1 MISFSFRKP
10 DRGFARGAGASK
22 LSPSGRLAEGGV
34 HGSKS
39 AWSES
44 APKPEF
50 PFPPRSSRMNHRSLL
65 VVILLVFSAIAQAQ
79 ESAAPTAPTAAA
91 APAAAPAPETLPNY
105 TQTLLDYFMEG
116 GPVLMGFLAGLSFL
130 AVLLILFYTF
140 TIRQGTVVSDKF
152 MNAADALIRK
162 QDYLG
167 LIAVCNRENECI
179 ARIVYKTLDFATKN
193 PTASFDEV
201 REVTEAEGTRQASI
215 LNNRI
220 NYLNDI
226 GRVAPMVGLLG
237 TVVGMIKAFE
247 GIGKSSGVQHM
258 ELAPG
263 VAQALITT
271 AAGLIISIPALIFYS
286 IFRGKVQKLIAE
298 LEAAMTHIM
307 ALLAAQY
314 KRANYRASARRDA
327 GEAD

>member
-1 MISFSFRKP
+1 MKKAFVTAVSLTLFL
-10 DRGFARGAGASK
+10 FALAAGAQDDNT
-22 LSPSGRLAEGGV
+22 PSDG
-34 HGSKS
+34 
-39 AWSES
+39 
-44 APKPEF
+44 P
-50 PFPPRSSRMNHRSLL
+50 
-65 VVILLVFSAIAQAQ
+65 
-79 ESAAPTAPTAAA
+79 PTAETEAAGMLGA
-91 APAAAPAPETLPNY
+91 ETILEAI
-105 TQTLLDYFMEG
+105 TKA
-116 GPVLMGFLAGLSFL
+116 GPVFVALLGGLSFI
-130 AVLLILFYTF
+130 AVLLIFFYTL
-140 TIRQGTVVSDKF
+140 TIRQGTVVSNKF

-179 ARIVYKTLDFATKN
+179 ARIVFKTLDFATKN

-215 LNNRI
+215 LQNRI
-220 NYLNDI
+220 SYLNDI

-237 TVVGMIKAFE
+237 TVWGMIKAFSDM
-247 GIGKSSGVQHM
+247 GTGVQHM

-263 VAQALITT
+263 VAQALVTT
-271 AAGLIISIPALIFYS
+271 AGGLVIGIPSLIFYS

-314 KRANYRASARRDA
+314 KRANYRASARRENFDA
-327 GEAD
+327 DTEMAGAE

>member
-1 MISFSFRKP
+1 MKYHAANLLIW
-10 DRGFARGAGASK
+10 
-22 LSPSGRLAEGGV
+22 LLLT
-34 HGSKS
+34 GSL
-39 AWSES
+39 
-44 APKPEF
+44 
-50 PFPPRSSRMNHRSLL
+50 R
-65 VVILLVFSAIAQAQ
+65 AQ
-79 ESAAPTAPTAAA
+79 EEGEANGSEVV
-91 APAAAPAPETLPNY
+91 ET
-105 TQTLLDYFMEG
+105 TKTILDSLMEG
-116 GPVLMGFLAGLSFL
+116 GPWLMIPLAALSFI
-130 AVLLILFYTF
+130 AVLLIIFYTF
-140 TIRQGTVVSDKF
+140 TIRQGSVVSDRF

-220 NYLNDI
+220 SYLNDI
-226 GRVAPMVGLLG
+226 SRVAPMVGLFG
-237 TVVGMIKAFE
+237 TVIGMIKAFE
-247 GIGKSSGVQHM
+247 SIGKSSGVQHM

-263 VAQALITT
+263 VAQALVTT
-271 AAGLIISIPALIFYS
+271 AAGLVISIPSLIFYS

-314 KRANYRASARRDA
+314 KRANFKAARSKEA
-327 GEAD
+327 AEAD

>member
-1 MISFSFRKP
+1 MNCSDSMNQ
-10 DRGFARGAGASK
+10 
-22 LSPSGRLAEGGV
+22 RLTSTLVLLPCLPA
-34 HGSKS
+34 
-39 AWSES
+39 
-44 APKPEF
+44 
-50 PFPPRSSRMNHRSLL
+50 SLL
-65 VVILLVFSAIAQAQ
+65 AQAPAG
-79 ESAAPTAPTAAA
+79 SAEASPGHV
-91 APAAAPAPETLPNY
+91 
-105 TQTLLDYFMEG
+105 QTMLDYFLDG
-116 GPVLMGFLAGLSFL
+116 GPVLMSFLAGLSFL
-130 AVLLILFYTF
+130 AVLLVVFYLF
-140 TIRQGTVVSDKF
+140 TIRQGAVVSDKF

-201 REVTEAEGTRQASI
+201 REVTEAEGTRQASS
-215 LNNRI
+215 LVNRI
-220 NYLNDI
+220 SYLNDI

-237 TVVGMIKAFE
+237 TVVGMITAFDS
-247 GIGKSSGVQHM
+247 IGKSSGVQHM

-271 AAGLIISIPALIFYS
+271 AAGLIISIPSLVFYS
-286 IFRGKVQKLIAE
+286 LFRAKVHKLIAE

-314 KRANYRASARRDA
+314 KRANYRASARRDTA
-327 GEAD
+327 ED

>member
-1 MISFSFRKP
+1 MKSIPVPFTAP
-10 DRGFARGAGASK
+10 ALALAGFLVAIAA
-22 LSPSGRLAEGGV
+22 PLAAQEGG
-34 HGSKS
+34 
-39 AWSES
+39 
-44 APKPEF
+44 
-50 PFPPRSSRMNHRSLL
+50 
-65 VVILLVFSAIAQAQ
+65 
-79 ESAAPTAPTAAA
+79 T
-91 APAAAPAPETLPNY
+91 APAPDDSALSTA
-105 TQTLLDYFMEG
+105 QSLLDYLMAG
-116 GPVLMGFLAGLSFL
+116 GLFLMVPLAALSFL
-130 AVLLILFYTF
+130 AVILIVFYTF
-140 TIRQGTVVSDKF
+140 TVRQGAVVSDKF

-220 NYLNDI
+220 SYLNDI
-226 GRVAPMVGLLG
+226 SRVAPMVGLFG
-237 TVVGMIKAFE
+237 TVIGMIKAFE
-247 GIGKSSGVQHM
+247 SIGKSSGVQHM

-263 VAQALITT
+263 VAQALVTT
-271 AAGLIISIPALIFYS
+271 AAGLVVSIPALIFYS
-286 IFRGKVQKLIAE
+286 IFRGRVQKLIAE

-314 KRANYRASARRDA
+314 KRANYRANTRRDSHD
-327 GEAD
+327 AD

>member
-1 MISFSFRKP
+1 MGGVDGRE
-10 DRGFARGAGASK
+10 FAR
-22 LSPSGRLAEGGV
+22 
-34 HGSKS
+34 
-39 AWSES
+39 AWN
-44 APKPEF
+44 APHPRS
-50 PFPPRSSRMNHRSLL
+50 PFPTRSSRMNYRSLL
-65 VVILLVFSAIAQAQ
+65 ALILLLVSAAAPAQ
-79 ESAAPTAPTAAA
+79 EPAAPANAPAAAPTAPSAATAAEPSA
-91 APAAAPAPETLPNY
+91 ADY
-105 TQTLLDYFMEG
+105 TQTMLDYFMEG
-116 GPVLMGFLAGLSFL
+116 GPVLMIPLAALSFL
-130 AVLLILFYTF
+130 AVLLIIFYTF

-220 NYLNDI
+220 SYLNDI

-237 TVVGMIKAFE
+237 TVVGMIKSFE
-247 GIGKSSGVQHM
+247 SIGKSSGVQHM

-286 IFRGKVQKLIAE
+286 LFRGKVQKLIAE

-314 KRANYRASARRDA
+314 KRANYRASARREA
-327 GEAD
+327 GED

>member
-1 MISFSFRKP
+1 MGGVDGRE
-10 DRGFARGAGASK
+10 FAR
-22 LSPSGRLAEGGV
+22 
-34 HGSKS
+34 
-39 AWSES
+39 AWN
-44 APKPEF
+44 APHPRS
-50 PFPPRSSRMNHRSLL
+50 PFPTRSSRMNYRSLL
-65 VVILLVFSAIAQAQ
+65 ALILLLVSAAAPAQ
-79 ESAAPTAPTAAA
+79 EPAAPANAPAAAPTAPAAATAAEPSA
-91 APAAAPAPETLPNY
+91 ADY
-105 TQTLLDYFMEG
+105 TQTMLDYFMEG
-116 GPVLMGFLAGLSFL
+116 GPVLMIPLAALSFL
-130 AVLLILFYTF
+130 AVLLIIFYTF

-220 NYLNDI
+220 SYLNDI

-237 TVVGMIKAFE
+237 TVVGMIEAFE
-247 GIGKSSGVQHM
+247 SIGKSSGVQHM
-258 ELAPG
+258 RLAPG

-286 IFRGKVQKLIAE
+286 LFRGKVQKLIAE

-314 KRANYRASARRDA
+314 KRANYRASARREA
-327 GEAD
+327 GED

>member
-1 MISFSFRKP
+1 MKRRPASLH
-10 DRGFARGAGASK
+10 ALAAALATALAAGLPAS
-22 LSPSGRLAEGGV
+22 GQDAD
-34 HGSKS
+34 
-39 AWSES
+39 ADAAD
-44 APKPEF
+44 APPADDY
-50 PFPPRSSRMNHRSLL
+50 M
-65 VVILLVFSAIAQAQ
+65 
-79 ESAAPTAPTAAA
+79 SAA
-91 APAAAPAPETLPNY
+91 
-105 TQTLLDYFMEG
+105 QSLLDYLMAG
-116 GPVLMGFLAGLSFL
+116 GLFLMVPLAALSFL
-130 AVLLILFYTF
+130 AVILIVFYTF
-140 TIRQGTVVSDKF
+140 TVRQGAVVSDKF

-220 NYLNDI
+220 SYLNDI
-226 GRVAPMVGLLG
+226 SRVAPMVGLFG
-237 TVVGMIKAFE
+237 TVIGMIKAFE
-247 GIGKSSGVQHM
+247 SIGKTSGVQHM

-263 VAQALITT
+263 VAQALVTT
-271 AAGLIISIPALIFYS
+271 AAGLVVSIPALIFYS
-286 IFRGKVQKLIAE
+286 IFRGRVQKLIAE

-314 KRANYRASARRDA
+314 KRANYRASSRRESQDS
-327 GEAD
+327 D

>member
-1 MISFSFRKP
+1 MH
-10 DRGFARGAGASK
+10 
-22 LSPSGRLAEGGV
+22 GR
-34 HGSKS
+34 KS

-44 APKPEF
+44 APKSEF
-50 PFPPRSSRMNHRSLL
+50 PSPPRSSWMNHRSLL
-65 VVILLVFSAIAQAQ
+65 VVILLLFSAIAQAQ
-79 ESAAPTAPTAAA
+79 ESATPTAPTAAA

>member
-1 MISFSFRKP
+1 MGGVDGRE
-10 DRGFARGAGASK
+10 FAR
-22 LSPSGRLAEGGV
+22 
-34 HGSKS
+34 
-39 AWSES
+39 AWN
-44 APKPEF
+44 APHPRS
-50 PFPPRSSRMNHRSLL
+50 PFPTRSSRMNYRSLL
-65 VVILLVFSAIAQAQ
+65 ALILLLVSAAAPAQ
-79 ESAAPTAPTAAA
+79 EPAAPANAPAAAPTAPAAATAAEPSA
-91 APAAAPAPETLPNY
+91 ADY
-105 TQTLLDYFMEG
+105 TQTMLDYFMEG
-116 GPVLMGFLAGLSFL
+116 GPVLMIPLAALSFL
-130 AVLLILFYTF
+130 AVLLIIFYTF

-220 NYLNDI
+220 SYLNDI

-237 TVVGMIKAFE
+237 TVVGMIEAFE
-247 GIGKSSGVQHM
+247 SIGKSSGVQHM

-286 IFRGKVQKLIAE
+286 LFRGKVQKLIAE

-314 KRANYRASARRDA
+314 KRANYRASARREA
-327 GEAD
+327 GED

>member
-1 MISFSFRKP
+1 
-10 DRGFARGAGASK
+10 
-22 LSPSGRLAEGGV
+22 
-34 HGSKS
+34 
-39 AWSES
+39 
-44 APKPEF
+44 
-50 PFPPRSSRMNHRSLL
+50 MNHRFLFPTLLAALLSAGSL
-65 VVILLVFSAIAQAQ
+65 QAQ
-79 ESAAPTAPTAAA
+79 EAPADPAATSPSTAAETIQA
-91 APAAAPAPETLPNY
+91 A
-105 TQTLLDYFMEG
+105 QSILDYLLEG
-116 GPVLMGFLAGLSFL
+116 GPFLMIPLAALSFI
-130 AVLLILFYTF
+130 AVLLIIFYSF
-140 TIRQGTVVSDKF
+140 TIRQGAVVSDKF

-220 NYLNDI
+220 SYLNDI
-226 GRVAPMVGLLG
+226 SRVAPMVGLFG
-237 TVVGMIKAFE
+237 TVIGMIKAFE
-247 GIGKSSGVQHM
+247 SIGKSSGVQHM

-263 VAQALITT
+263 VAQALVTT
-271 AAGLIISIPALIFYS
+271 AAGLVVSIPALIFYS
-286 IFRGKVQKLIAE
+286 IFRGRVQKLIAE

-314 KRANYRASARRDA
+314 KRANYRASSRRES
-327 GEAD
+327 GEAE

>member
-1 MISFSFRKP
+1 MRNIHPLFR
-10 DRGFARGAGASK
+10 FAVLTFLVLGTVS
-22 LSPSGRLAEGGV
+22 LSYAQDSSG
-34 HGSKS
+34 
-39 AWSES
+39 
-44 APKPEF
+44 
-50 PFPPRSSRMNHRSLL
+50 
-65 VVILLVFSAIAQAQ
+65 
-79 ESAAPTAPTAAA
+79 TAAA
-91 APAAAPAPETLPNY
+91 VEKSTEFASNVWDQLVKGGAWLMVPLAA
-105 TQTLLDYFMEG
+105 
-116 GPVLMGFLAGLSFL
+116 LSFL
-130 AVLLILFYTF
+130 AVVLIIFYTF
-140 TIRQGTVVSDKF
+140 TIRQGSVVSDKF

-220 NYLNDI
+220 SYLNDI
-226 GRVAPMVGLLG
+226 SRVAPMIGLFG
-237 TVVGMIKAFE
+237 TVIGMIKAFN
-247 GIGKSSGVQHM
+247 GIGNDSGGGVDHM

-263 VAQALITT
+263 VAQALVTT
-271 AAGLIISIPALIFYS
+271 ATGLVVSIPCVIFYS

-314 KRANYRASARRDA
+314 KRANYRASARQSSKD
-327 GEAD
+327 D

>member
-1 MISFSFRKP
+1 MKQ
-10 DRGFARGAGASK
+10 A
-22 LSPSGRLAEGGV
+22 
-34 HGSKS
+34 
-39 AWSES
+39 
-44 APKPEF
+44 
-50 PFPPRSSRMNHRSLL
+50 
-65 VVILLVFSAIAQAQ
+65 FSAVL
-79 ESAAPTAPTAAA
+79 AAFFLGALTAAA
-91 APAAAPAPETLPNY
+91 QTAPPSAAATPAPTVSSATAATPSLQPGQAPSLATEGKKESQMNPTK
-105 TQTLLDYFMEG
+105 LLDLIEKGGLFFMVPLG
-116 GPVLMGFLAGLSFL
+116 LLSFL
-130 AVLLILFYTF
+130 AVLLIVFYML
-140 TIRQGTVVSDKF
+140 TIREGTVVSDKF

-220 NYLNDI
+220 SYLNDI
-226 GRVAPMVGLLG
+226 GRVAPMIGLMG
-237 TVVGMIKAFE
+237 TVWGMIKTFDE
-247 GIGKSSGVQHM
+247 VGQGREHL

-263 VAQALITT
+263 IAQALITT
-271 AAGLIISIPALIFYS
+271 AAGLVIAIPALIFYS

-314 KRANYRASARRDA
+314 KRANYRASARRDSYDTGA
-327 GEAD
+327 E

>member
-1 MISFSFRKP
+1 MKT
-10 DRGFARGAGASK
+10 
-22 LSPSGRLAEGGV
+22 RL
-34 HGSKS
+34 
-39 AWSES
+39 
-44 APKPEF
+44 F
-50 PFPPRSSRMNHRSLL
+50 L
-65 VVILLVFSAIAQAQ
+65 ILLLSVSAVFATLTAQ
-79 ESAAPTAPTAAA
+79 ENAPPPVESTDLTAEAADTGAADAAEAAA
-91 APAAAPAPETLPNY
+91 NTA
-105 TQTLLDYFMEG
+105 QTILDYLVQG
-116 GPVLMGFLAGLSFL
+116 GPFIMIPLALLSFV
-130 AVLLILFYTF
+130 AVLLIIFYIF

-167 LIAVCNRENECI
+167 LIAVCNRKNECI

-201 REVTEAEGTRQASI
+201 REVTQAEGTRQASI

-220 NYLNDI
+220 SYLNDI
-226 GRVAPMVGLLG
+226 GRIAPMVGLLG
-237 TVVGMIKAFE
+237 TVMGMIKAFE
-247 GIGKSSGVQHM
+247 SIGKSSGVQHM

-263 VAQALITT
+263 VAQALVTT
-271 AAGLIISIPALIFYS
+271 AAGLIISLPALIFYS

-314 KRANYRASARRDA
+314 KRANYRAAAKRDS
-327 GEAD
+327 ENEKE

>member
-1 MISFSFRKP
+1 MS
-10 DRGFARGAGASK
+10 ARA
-22 LSPSGRLAEGGV
+22 
-34 HGSKS
+34 
-39 AWSES
+39 ES
-44 APKPEF
+44 APESAL
-50 PFPPRSSRMNHRSLL
+50 PFPTRSSRMNHRSLL
-65 VVILLVFSAIAQAQ
+65 VLILLFISAVAPAQ
-79 ESAAPTAPTAAA
+79 EPAAPTA
-91 APAAAPAPETLPNY
+91 APAVAPPVTSPAADY
-105 TQTLLDYFMEG
+105 TQTMLDYFMEG
-116 GPVLMGFLAGLSFL
+116 GPVLMIPLAALSFL
-130 AVLLILFYTF
+130 AVLLIIFYTF

-327 GEAD
+327 GDAD

>member
-1 MISFSFRKP
+1 MRAEF
-10 DRGFARGAGASK
+10 D
-22 LSPSGRLAEGGV
+22 LSPTGATHRL
-34 HGSKS
+34 
-39 AWSES
+39 
-44 APKPEF
+44 P
-50 PFPPRSSRMNHRSLL
+50 PFPHHRMNHRLFHLFLL
-65 VVILLVFSAIAQAQ
+65 VLTTGSVLGQEPVAEPATP
-79 ESAAPTAPTAAA
+79 ESAAATA
-91 APAAAPAPETLPNY
+91 
-105 TQTLLDYFMEG
+105 QSMLDYLMEG
-116 GPVLMGFLAGLSFL
+116 GPFLMIPLALLSFI
-130 AVLLILFYTF
+130 AVLLIIFYVF
-140 TIRQGTVVSDKF
+140 TIRQGAVVSDKF

-220 NYLNDI
+220 SYLNDI
-226 GRVAPMVGLLG
+226 SRVAPMVGLFG
-237 TVVGMIKAFE
+237 TVIGMIKAFE
-247 GIGKSSGVQHM
+247 SIGKSSGVQHM

-263 VAQALITT
+263 VAQALVTT
-271 AAGLIISIPALIFYS
+271 AAGLVVSIPSLIFYS

-314 KRANYRASARRDA
+314 KRANYRASARRETTDA
-327 GEAD
+327 D

>member
-1 MISFSFRKP
+1 
-10 DRGFARGAGASK
+10 
-22 LSPSGRLAEGGV
+22 
-34 HGSKS
+34 
-39 AWSES
+39 
-44 APKPEF
+44 
-50 PFPPRSSRMNHRSLL
+50 MNHRSLL
-65 VVILLVFSAIAQAQ
+65 ALILLLISAVAPAQ
-79 ESAAPTAPTAAA
+79 EPA
-91 APAAAPAPETLPNY
+91 APANAPAAPAPAATPAAEPTAADY
-105 TQTLLDYFMEG
+105 TQTMLDYFMEG
-116 GPVLMGFLAGLSFL
+116 GPVLMIPLAALSFL
-130 AVLLILFYTF
+130 AVLLIIFYTF

-220 NYLNDI
+220 SYLNDI

-237 TVVGMIKAFE
+237 TVVGMIKSFE
-247 GIGKSSGVQHM
+247 SIGKSSGVQHM

-286 IFRGKVQKLIAE
+286 LFRGKVQKLIAE

-314 KRANYRASARRDA
+314 KRANYRASARREA
-327 GEAD
+327 GED

>member
-1 MISFSFRKP
+1 
-10 DRGFARGAGASK
+10 
-22 LSPSGRLAEGGV
+22 
-34 HGSKS
+34 
-39 AWSES
+39 
-44 APKPEF
+44 
-50 PFPPRSSRMNHRSLL
+50 MN
-65 VVILLVFSAIAQAQ
+65 
-79 ESAAPTAPTAAA
+79 PTK
-91 APAAAPAPETLPNY
+91 
-105 TQTLLDYFMEG
+105 LLDLIEKGGLFFMVPLG
-116 GPVLMGFLAGLSFL
+116 LLSFL
-130 AVLLILFYTF
+130 AVLLIVFYML
-140 TIRQGTVVSDKF
+140 TIREGTVVSDKF

-220 NYLNDI
+220 SYLNDI
-226 GRVAPMVGLLG
+226 GRVAPMIGLMG
-237 TVVGMIKAFE
+237 TVWGMIKTFDE
-247 GIGKSSGVQHM
+247 VGQGREHL

-263 VAQALITT
+263 IAQALITT
-271 AAGLIISIPALIFYS
+271 AAGLVIAIPALIFYS

-314 KRANYRASARRDA
+314 KRANYRASARRDSYDTGA
-327 GEAD
+327 E